1 MRLPVLSAIPY
12 SWVVVALCMVATIS
26 VVFVDFGFGALY
38 PFIQDDLGLSRAQL
52 GLIPSG
58 LFIGGSVTSL
68 LMGWLADVVGVR
80 RLQSLALLAVAL
92 ALLGFSQVQSLW
104 QAVLLTVFIGIV
116 GATTLPAYTKALV
129 EWVKPEERGRAIG
142 ITEANISTG
151 TIFATLLLTFLAV
164 KFGWRDAVLVLALI
178 VGVASVM
185 FFGLYRDTP
194 LRNRTPEASLVSR
207 SMLASVARN
216 RNVWILG
223 LCGGPFVGV
232 IVVLVSYLVLFLKEE
247 VDMSAGLAGGFLAI
261 ATGGGA
267 FGRLIWGVVT
277 DILVGRRV
285 IVFTLVGAMAVL
297 SVAVMI
303 WLPSIGSVP
312 AMGVLVFFVGVTGMA
327 FTGTWSLVV
336 AELAGSDLTGTAIG
350 LGMTVTRVAGFGFA
364 PLFGFVV
371 DRTDS
376 YDVAWGMMAG
386 VAAMGTLFLAGLKR
400 EAWRH

>member
-1 MRLPVLSAIPY
+1 MPVIPAIPY

-38 PFIQDDLGLSRAQL
+38 PFIRDDLGLSRAQL

-58 LFIGGSVTSL
+58 LFIGGSLTSL

-80 RLQSLALLAVAL
+80 RLQSLALLAVAI

-116 GATTLPAYTKALV
+116 GAATLPAYTKALV
-129 EWVKPEERGRAIG
+129 EWVTPEARGRAIG
-142 ITEANISTG
+142 VTEANISIG

-164 KFGWRDAVLVLALI
+164 NTGWRDAVLVLVVI

-194 LRNRTPEASLVSR
+194 LRNPTSEANRVSR

-232 IVVLVSYLVLFLKEE
+232 IIVLVSYLVLFLKEE
-247 VDMSAGLAGGFLAI
+247 VGMSAGLVGGFLAI
-261 ATGGGA
+261 ATGHGPRG
-267 FGRLIWGVVT
+267 LLT
-277 DILVGRRV
+277 DDHRALVLQRR
-285 IVFTLVGAMAVL
+285 IVG
-297 SVAVMI
+297 
-303 WLPSIGSVP
+303 
-312 AMGVLVFFVGVTGMA
+312 
-327 FTGTWSLVV
+327 
-336 AELAGSDLTGTAIG
+336 
-350 LGMTVTRVAGFGFA
+350 
-364 PLFGFVV
+364 
-371 DRTDS
+371 
-376 YDVAWGMMAG
+376 
-386 VAAMGTLFLAGLKR
+386 
-400 EAWRH
+400 